1 MCTNYIKAQNQV
13 NNNINNHSSH
23 YSSAEYV
30 ERENP
35 LGNIFSIPHIVSNR
49 DTILLSGQI
58 RPSRFRS
65 SITVAKLVLPS
76 KGGRNLYIICKAGS
90 NLAIIVVGGE
100 EECY

>member
-1 MCTNYIKAQNQV
+1 MCTNYVKAQKQV

-35 LGNIFSIPHIVSNR
+35 LCIFFHSDIFS
-49 DTILLSGQI
+49 LMLSEQI
-58 RPSRFRS
+58 WPSRFRS
-65 SITVAKLVLPS
+65 SITVVELVLSS

-90 NLAIIVVGGE
+90 NLAVIMVQGRG
-100 EECY
+100 ECY